1 MPLDSPPPDSPVP
14 VRLEKTD
21 DRCLLIQWSDELN
34 QSIPF
39 RKLRDNCR
47 CANCIDKRMEA
58 LNETPAGEKKLSN
71 ELPVLSMAE
80 TMPLDIVLMHP
91 VGNYAYNIHFSD
103 GHSAG
108 IFTFE
113 LLRSLA

>member
-1 MPLDSPPPDSPVP
+1 MPVSLG
-14 VRLEKTD
+14 KTE
-21 DRCLLIQWSDELN
+21 DRSLVIEWNDGQVQTVS
-34 QSIPF
+34 F
-39 RKLRDNCR
+39 RSLRDGCR
-47 CANCIDKRMEA
+47 CAKCIDERMEA
-58 LNETPAGEKKLSN
+58 LNESASGEKKLSN

-80 TMPLDIVLMHP
+80 IQPLDILQMHP

-113 LLRSLA
+113 LLRSIE